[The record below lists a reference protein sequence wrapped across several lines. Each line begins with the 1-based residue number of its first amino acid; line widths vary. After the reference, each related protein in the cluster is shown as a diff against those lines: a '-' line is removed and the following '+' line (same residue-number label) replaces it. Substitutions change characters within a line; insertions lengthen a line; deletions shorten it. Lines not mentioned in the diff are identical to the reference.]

1 MTMAA
6 GAICTAALAFI
17 ALFLTEV
24 AISVTLPPEGIDEGA
39 V

>member
-1 MTMAA
+1 MAA
-6 GAICTAALAFI
+6 GAIGTAALALA

-24 AISVTLPPEGIDEGA
+24 AISVTLPPEGTDEGA